1 MNNRL
6 RVFVI
11 LIGTVAVA
19 VVFTF
24 PLWRPF
30 IARNVVN
37 NVAFPGLSADQSQVF
52 LRLSDDQ
59 QQLFRDMRKVDA
71 TMAVA
76 MAQAATSPDTVIP
89 TEQQGMPAMT
99 NPSVVAGGTFTEIDA
114 LHTAKGTVTL
124 YQIPDNSRLLRLED
138 FSVTNGPD
146 LHVYFV
152 RNPKPRKPEEVGNDY
167 IDLGTLKGNVGNQNY
182 PVPTEVDLTVYRGII
197 IYSVK
202 FGVIF
207 SSAELR
213 LS

>member
-6 RVFVI
+6 RVFII
-11 LIGTVAVA
+11 LIGTLAVA
-19 VVFTF
+19 VVFAF
-24 PLWRPF
+24 PLWQPL
-30 IARNVVN
+30 ISKTVVS
-37 NVAFPGLSADQSQVF
+37 NVAFPGLSADQSQAY

-76 MAQAATSPDTVIP
+76 MAQAATSPDIVIP
-89 TEQQGMPAMT
+89 TEEQGMPVMT

-114 LHTAKGTVTL
+114 LHTAKGTVTI
-124 YQIPDNSRLLRLED
+124 YQLPDDTRLLRLEG
-138 FSVTNGPD
+138 FSVTNGPE
-146 LHVYFV
+146 LHVYLV

-167 IDLGTLKGNVGNQNY
+167 IDLGALKGNVGNQNF
-182 PVPTEVDLTVYRGII
+182 PVPSEVDLTAYRGII
-197 IYSVK
+197 IYSVP
-202 FGVIF
+202 FSVIF